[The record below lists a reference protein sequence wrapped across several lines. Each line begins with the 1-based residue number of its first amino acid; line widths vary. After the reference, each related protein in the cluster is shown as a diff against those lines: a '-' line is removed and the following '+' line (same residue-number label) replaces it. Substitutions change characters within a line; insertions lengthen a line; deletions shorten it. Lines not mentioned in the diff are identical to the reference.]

1 MCEKIPVKELCVTKC
16 VKMIVCERIVY
27 ERVVCVKELCMKL
40 LCVQVCARKRGVC
53 DKVVTKLSEEGVEE
67 EEEAAEA
74 EADGIQHKDV
84 RKKPP

>member
-1 MCEKIPVKELCVTKC
+1 M
-16 VKMIVCERIVY
+16 
-27 ERVVCVKELCMKL
+27 
-40 LCVQVCARKRGVC
+40 RKRGVC
-53 DKVVTKLSEEGVEE
+53 DKVVTKLCEEGAEE

>member
-1 MCEKIPVKELCVTKC
+1 M
-16 VKMIVCERIVY
+16 
-27 ERVVCVKELCMKL
+27 
-40 LCVQVCARKRGVC
+40 RKRGVC
-53 DKVVTKLSEEGVEE
+53 DKVVTKLCEEGAE